1 MLRHENVAIGRSNKV
16 LGTTHWRLKTA
27 FQTGLRHSTMYMVMK
42 LPLVETCVTCMQG
55 EKLKRNAG
63 DRLPASYIN
72 FYRGNGCAVIPAFG
86 EATDEP

>member
-1 MLRHENVAIGRSNKV
+1 MRSYTQTVKQSCRSHARASRDSV
-16 LGTTHWRLKTA
+16 LYRALTHYHVHGGW
-27 FQTGLRHSTMYMVMK
+27 K
-42 LPLVETCVTCMQG
+42 LPVGTHVTCMQG

>member
-1 MLRHENVAIGRSNKV
+1 
-16 LGTTHWRLKTA
+16 
-27 FQTGLRHSTMYMVMK
+27 MYMVMK

>member
-1 MLRHENVAIGRSNKV
+1 MGEASPYVTFV
-16 LGTTHWRLKTA
+16 L
-27 FQTGLRHSTMYMVMK
+27 
-42 LPLVETCVTCMQG
+42 QG